1 MLKRAFQDTSSKFT
15 DAENLARL
23 SHVLKGAAREAVSML
38 LVMATSPNDVLEA
51 LDRRFGRPEQIV
63 LQEVNAVRALPKL
76 GTEVKELHIFT
87 TRVRNCVEV
96 AKLVQ
101 HSDYLR
107 SPELFGALLSKL
119 SPLLRAR
126 WLDFA
131 ETHEDAGQA
140 RVELLSHFLNREVDL
155 TMKFGGVLETVSSSP
170 SQQHR
175 AHTVAASGSSAIH
188 INKQKSEKN
197 CHENVCLFC
206 QHEHQLTNC
215 QKCIALTVDDKWRFI
230 KDNKICHRCLQKV
243 PHNFRFCKR
252 NKAGC
257 TIATC
262 NLKHHTLLHNDNFV
276 RSAHVNEQ
284 TQSEPTTASNVK
296 QVHGCTDAEQV
307 HLAFNDTPV
316 DPTLRP
322 LLKVVAVTVSGPAG
336 SLNTF
341 ALLDDGSTATFI
353 DADVASQIGA
363 EGPEGQVHLDCVGGL
378 SKDSAVQFVDFEIK
392 GRSSSQSFLIKH
404 ARSIK
409 NLGLLTQSATRDSL
423 RKHRHLADLVEVLCY
438 DAATPTLII
447 GIDNW
452 HLITASEVRKGTNS
466 QPVAIRTPLGWVLFG
481 FSSSRTK
488 PVETTYH
495 VSSYTQDDP
504 QRELE
509 ALIKDQYRLDSIGIV
524 KYEPR
529 SADDQRAL
537 SILENTA
544 QRLRSGR
551 FQVGLLWKSDDLAV
565 PDSYPLAFSRFRSL
579 ELKMSKDPEYAKRY
593 RLNIHD
599 TLAKGYAEECT
610 APPQP
615 TSVCWYLPH
624 FGVINPNK
632 PTKLRVVH
640 DAAAKVKGVSLNSM
654 LLPGPDL
661 LQPLLGILMRFREG
675 KIALTADIKEMFPQV
690 KIREC
695 DRDAQRF
702 LWRDEP
708 KGPIKIY
715 RMSSMIFGACSSPAT
730 AIYIVNKNAS
740 QFREEFPEAVHA
752 ITSDTYM
759 DDYIGSLDTSV
770 ENAARLAAEIVEIYR
785 RGGFE
790 MRGWISNELG
800 ALSQLPKELL
810 SDLSLDERCVDLGS
824 LESTFTRTLGL
835 IWRPFKDV
843 IGFNFAPKDHD
854 HLTKRVVLA
863 EVMRIYDP
871 LGILAPIVVRGR
883 ILLSES
889 DQVVWRDW
897 LECHK
902 SILGLRVPRC
912 YNLDAFIDLELHVFC
927 DASELAHAAV
937 AYWRFTLSDGSTKLA
952 LIASK
957 ARVSPLKPAS
967 IPRLELQG
975 ALIATRLAAK
985 ICEVHRLKP
994 SRRVF
999 WCDSMTVLGWLRS
1012 DARNYKPFV
1021 AHRVGEILENTVL
1034 DEWHWVPTE
1043 HNVADDA
1050 TRGKSTSIFRNRD
1063 HIFQNS
1069 WVQGICLSLNAPE
1082 RLSRPNNF
1090 ASTTAPAPL
1099 DAEDIIRAERHI
1111 LGWSLLSAF
1120 GEELHCLT
1128 LGKPVPKK
1136 SRLAVLSP
1144 VLKDGLLRLAGRT
1157 SAVTDRQ
1164 PVILDGKEPAVRLLI
1179 LRYHTKFA
1187 HANTETVINELR
1199 QEYWV
1204 IGLRNAVRS
1213 VVHKCQLCKLLK
1225 SPTLQPPMGDLPEAR
1240 LAHHRRPFTF
1250 TGIDYFGPLTVTIGR
1265 RHEKRWVALFTCL
1278 VTRAVHLEIVASL
1291 SADSAVMCLK
1301 RFIARRGT
1309 PSELFSDN
1317 GTSFVGAN
1325 RELKALY
1332 QAAVPQ
1338 FAADQKITW
1347 RFIPPSAPFMGG
1359 AWERLIRS
1367 VKTALKVTL
1376 RERAPRKEVL
1386 STLLA
1391 EAEAIVNSRPLT
1403 HISPE
1408 PEWPEALTPNHFLLG
1423 DSSGRVFPGENL
1435 TDAELVG
1442 RSGWRK
1448 ALRLS
1453 DHFWRRWVTE
1463 YLPTL
1468 APRRVRGTDVAVKV
1482 GDPVLIGD
1490 GELPRGTWPRGVIA
1504 ALYPGRDG
1512 VVRVVDVRTPGG
1524 ILKRP
1529 LKKIVPL

>member
-1 MLKRAFQDTSSKFT
+1 
-15 DAENLARL
+15 
-23 SHVLKGAAREAVSML
+23 
-38 LVMATSPNDVLEA
+38 
-51 LDRRFGRPEQIV
+51 
-63 LQEVNAVRALPKL
+63 
-76 GTEVKELHIFT
+76 
-87 TRVRNCVEV
+87 
-96 AKLVQ
+96 
-101 HSDYLR
+101 
-107 SPELFGALLSKL
+107 
-119 SPLLRAR
+119 
-126 WLDFA
+126 
-131 ETHEDAGQA
+131 
-140 RVELLSHFLNREVDL
+140 
-155 TMKFGGVLETVSSSP
+155 MKFGGVLETVSSSP

-175 AHTVAASGSSAIH
+175 AHTVAASGSSAIP

-215 QKCIALTVDDKWRFI
+215 QKFIALTVDDKWRFI

-284 TQSEPTTASNVK
+284 TQSEPTTVSNVK

-353 DADVASQIGA
+353 DADIASQIGA

-452 HLITASEVRKGTNS
+452 HLITASEVRKGTKS

-544 QRLRSGR
+544 QRLPKGR
-551 FQVGLLWKSDDLAV
+551 FQVGLLWKADDLPV

-770 ENAARLAAEIVEIYR
+770 ENAAQLAAEIVEIYR

-790 MRGWISNELG
+790 MRGWVSNELG

-883 ILLSES
+883 ILFQNLWRKNIEWDERLSES
-889 DQVVWRDW
+889 DQVVWRAW

-912 YNLDAFIDLELHVFC
+912 YNLDDFIDLELHVFC

-937 AYWRFTLSDGSTKLA
+937 AYWRFTLSDGTTKLA

-975 ALIATRLAAK
+975 ALIATRLATK
-985 ICEVHRLKP
+985 VCEVHRLKP
-994 SRRVF
+994 SRRIF

-1050 TRGKSTSIFRNRD
+1050 TRGKSSIEPRWLSGPEFLLAPASEWPSEPEVATPTTLGQEELKPSFRHHHIPSKHPSSVVEIINRINAHQLPLPVVADITHFSSWIRLVRATARIHQFVASIFRNRD

-1069 WVQGICLSLNAPE
+1069 W

-1090 ASTTAPAPL
+1090 ASATAPAPL

-1111 LGWSLLSAF
+1111 LGWSQLSAF

-1376 RERAPRKEVL
+1376 RERAPREEVL

-1408 PEWPEALTPNHFLLG
+1408 PEWPEALTPNHFLFG

-1435 TDAELVG
+1435 TDAVLVG